1 MVLSNDSI
9 FQINGKGRREGRDD
23 VETFSFQGASWG
35 PSPAQPRVVTLSPND
50 MQQEL
55 WAYNKKTGVS
65 TEVSLPIFT
74 PCPLLLTVR
83 QNSTRDPE
91 WSLLYSYSE
100 FVNPTPKSRS
110 WVYQGRTY
118 PVSNKQTTKNKP
130 ITKTTYQKVTNL
142 TFFYVACLSP
152 SFSHLKLSEFMFY
165 LTDNLKVA
173 FLNDISWT
181 LYRFN

>member
-23 VETFSFQGASWG
+23 VETFSFQGSSWG
-35 PSPAQPRVVTLSPND
+35 PSPAQTRVATLSPND

-55 WAYNKKTGVS
+55 WAYNKRTGVS

-118 PVSNKQTTKNKP
+118 PVSHKQTNNKKQNNHKNRISESHKLIIFLCSLLIP
-130 ITKTTYQKVTNL
+130 FIFPFKIVWIH
-142 TFFYVACLSP
+142 VLSHRQ
-152 SFSHLKLSEFMFY
+152 S
-165 LTDNLKVA
+165 
-173 FLNDISWT
+173 
-181 LYRFN
+181 